1 VQLIRQSTAKTFRI
15 GPFVDAADG
24 FTAETGLTLS
34 QADFRLSKNGAAFAQ
49 KNETTSATHD
59 ENGWYTCI
67 LDTTDTNTLGPL
79 TIAVNESGARPV
91 YREFMVVTAAIYDG
105 LVATGGALGTAS
117 NQVTISNNTVA
128 IFNRIGAPIGASI
141 SADLQVVDTVADA
154 IKAKT
159 DNLPASPAA
168 AGDIP
173 SAADIAEA
181 VLESE
186 IAVAD
191 DVSAAGTPTVRRRLR
206 QLWQDNV
213 KR

>member
-1 VQLIRQSTAKTFRI
+1 MQLLRQSTAITFRL

-24 FTAETGLTLS
+24 FTVEGGLTLS
-34 QADFRLSKNGAAFAQ
+34 QADYRLSKNGGAFAQ
-49 KNETTSATHD
+49 KNESTSGAHD

-67 LDTTDTNTLGPL
+67 LDATDTNTLGLL
-79 TIAVNESGARPV
+79 TVAVNESGARPV
-91 YREFMVVTAAIYDG
+91 NRHFTVVTAAIFDG

-141 SADLQVVDTVADA
+141 SADIQTVDTVVDGIATAVAGLDSAD
-154 IKAKT
+154 
-159 DNLPASPAA
+159 
-168 AGDIP
+168 
-173 SAADIAEA
+173 DIAEA